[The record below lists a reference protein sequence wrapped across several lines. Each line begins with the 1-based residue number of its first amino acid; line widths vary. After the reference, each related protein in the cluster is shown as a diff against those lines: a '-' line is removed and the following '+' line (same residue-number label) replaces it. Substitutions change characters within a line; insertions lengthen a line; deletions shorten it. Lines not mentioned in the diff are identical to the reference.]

1 MELLCSRKETI
12 TLAVMNE
19 REDLMDIGS
28 VVMSY
33 TLSALSG
40 ICFITGLAV
49 LFGGRSGKYGK
60 F

>member
-1 MELLCSRKETI
+1 
-12 TLAVMNE
+12 MNGG
-19 REDLMDIGS
+19 L

-40 ICFITGLAV
+40 ICFISGLAV
-49 LFGGRSGKYGK
+49 LFGGRGAKHGK